1 MTIWDQLINQNIS
14 ALHEIAHCRGST
26 SFLTMHLKLLW
37 ATKYLGFSTKSQDL
51 LFVFSICLHLN
62 SCLASHLSTDSM
74 MHNYLQHPIFCPSP
88 ELLPRKS
95 QKPAW
100 FQKIQEL
107 QSVAKTCKL
116 CYESFFQRKNNF

>member
-1 MTIWDQLINQNIS
+1 
-14 ALHEIAHCRGST
+14 
-26 SFLTMHLKLLW
+26 MHLKLLW
-37 ATKYLGFSTKSQDL
+37 PTKDLGFITKSQDL

-74 MHNYLQHPIFCPSP
+74 MHSYLQHPIFCPSP

-100 FQKIQEL
+100 VQKIQEL

-116 CYESFFQRKNNF
+116 CYESFFSKEKQFLNNSSNDSNSKILHRKKLLENETQ

>member
-1 MTIWDQLINQNIS
+1 
-14 ALHEIAHCRGST
+14 
-26 SFLTMHLKLLW
+26 MHLKLLW
-37 ATKYLGFSTKSQDL
+37 PTKDLGFITKSQDL

-74 MHNYLQHPIFCPSP
+74 IQLFATSHILPSP

-100 FQKIQEL
+100 VQKIQEL

-116 CYESFFQRKNNF
+116 CYESFFSKEKQFLNNSSNDSNSKILHRKKLLENETQ